1 MLLIPAPL
9 LALNTKLETMSLD
22 SETLALLTKEE
33 ELFKEIESSIE
44 EQIIQAKS
52 QLQNKSI
59 KAKRLTSELVATRR
73 EEEKQQLA
81 SDEAVSHNLRDLK
94 KDELK
99 NLDSLKDK
107 PYFAHL
113 ILDEDDGRKI
123 EFFLGTTSNS
133 DCRIIDWR
141 KAPISKLYYEYKE
154 GEEYFEEIQGRDRSG
169 KITLRNKIDIEKGSL
184 KRISCR
190 YGTFYSSE
198 QGWQLAAGSGSNQ
211 GVSSRNYGK
220 LPDVLSLIT
229 AEQFRTITEDSQT
242 AILIQGIAGSGKTTV
257 ALHRLAWLLHED
269 NSDLKAKEAVI
280 VVRSSAL
287 RAYIAA
293 GQDSLDLG
301 GVPVLTFK
309 EWCNLTLARS
319 LPLEFSVNGKIK
331 RPNHPTPTDVRRVLA
346 AIAILKVFEIHC
358 KIKHLNNKTG
368 QPLNIIQVLLD
379 TLRDTESIL
388 AQENLFFIDKDTLE
402 LTADYLER
410 MFYENLV
417 DPAVDGLLVHA
428 TKLVKGQIM
437 LPSQA
442 PGLYRH
448 IIVDEVQDFTAAE
461 LAALVG
467 GVNSLDQLTLV
478 GDSSQAIGAEGAF
491 IGWEKLRQHW
501 NLGSEHS
508 RFVSLTVSHRSTLP
522 IMRLA
527 DFVSGHNRTQ
537 EGKPGNPPIWFH
549 CCDENQGVSEA
560 LSWLTRV
567 TEKFPD
573 SLSVVLCRTMKE
585 ATYVYSLLKPTFQH
599 GVRLGDDNSFSFEEG
614 IVVSSVAMVKGLEFP
629 HVLIWNPSAINYS
642 DTPRHRNMLYVAIT
656 RAEDH
661 LCLVTWNNPSPLLPS
676 LYSKF
681 VRGYDRVTEA
691 KEMAQAEN
699 EEQYSERK

>member
-1 MLLIPAPL
+1 
-9 LALNTKLETMSLD
+9 MSLD
-22 SETLALLTKEE
+22 SETLTLLINEE
-33 ELFKEIESSIE
+33 NLFKKIESSIE
-44 EQIIQAKS
+44 EQILQS
-52 QLQNKSI
+52 TRQLQDESI
-59 KAKRLTSELVATRR
+59 KAKGLTSELVATRR

-81 SDEAVSHNLRDLK
+81 SDEAVSHSLRDLK

-99 NLDSLKDK
+99 NLDALKDK

-123 EFFLGTTSNS
+123 EFFLGSTSNS
-133 DCRIIDWR
+133 ECSIIDWR

-169 KITLRNKIDIEKGSL
+169 KITLRNKVDIEKGL
-184 KRISCR
+184 LRRITCR
-190 YGTFYSSE
+190 YGTFNSSD
-198 QGWQLAAGSGSNQ
+198 QGWQLASSTSAAQ
-211 GVSSRNYGK
+211 AVSSRNYGK

-229 AEQFRTITEDSQT
+229 AEQFRTITEDSET

-257 ALHRLAWLLHED
+257 ALHRLSWLLHAD
-269 NSDLKAKEAVI
+269 NSDLKPEEAVI

-287 RAYIAA
+287 RTYIAA
-293 GQDSLDLG
+293 GQDSLDLS
-301 GVPVLTFK
+301 GVKVLTFK
-309 EWCNLTLARS
+309 EWCNLTLTRS
-319 LPLEFSVNGKIK
+319 LPAEFSISGKIR
-331 RPNHPTPTDVRRVLA
+331 RPIHPTPPAVRRVLA
-346 AIAILKVFEIHC
+346 AIAILKVFEDRT
-358 KIKHLNNKTG
+358 KIEHLNNNTG
-368 QPLNIIQVLLD
+368 QPLNIIQILLSS
-379 TLRDTESIL
+379 LRDTKSIL
-388 AQENLFFIDKDTLE
+388 AQENISFLDQETLE
-402 LTADYLER
+402 LTADYLQR
-410 MFYENLV
+410 VFSENLV

-428 TKLVKGQIM
+428 TKIVKGQIM
-437 LPSQA
+437 LPTQA

-461 LAALVG
+461 LAAIVG
-467 GVNSLDQLTLV
+467 GVSRLDQLTLV
-478 GDSSQAIGAEGAF
+478 GDSSQAIGTEGAF

-501 NLGSEHS
+501 NFSPEHA

-527 DFVSGHNRTQ
+527 DFVNGQKRTP

-549 CCDENQGVSEA
+549 CCHENQGITEA
-560 LSWLTRV
+560 IAWLTRV

-585 ATYVYSLLKPTFQH
+585 ASYVYSLLKPTFQH
-599 GVRLGDDNSFSFEEG
+599 AVRLGDDNSFSFEEG
-614 IVVSSVAMVKGLEFP
+614 IVVTSVAMVKGLEFP
-629 HVLIWNPSAINYS
+629 HVMIWNPNAINYS

-661 LCLVTWNNPSPLLPS
+661 LCLVTWNNQSPLLPS
-676 LYSKF
+676 IYSKY
-681 VRGYDRVTEA
+681 VRGYDRVMEA

-699 EEQYSERK
+699 EEQFSERE